1 VTVAAAGAAAIA
13 LALTTSAQAKSL
25 DAGSMCFVDLI
36 VPPVDAARD
45 VCENVTG
52 ALPLDRAGRSLRC
65 SDSGPSAG
73 SI

>member
-1 VTVAAAGAAAIA
+1 
-13 LALTTSAQAKSL
+13 
-25 DAGSMCFVDLI
+25 MCFVDLI

-45 VCENVTG
+45 VYENVTG
-52 ALPLDRAGRSLRC
+52 ALPLDGAGRSLRC